1 MTMTAQE
8 NARPVSSPA
17 PAVAQVVNLTKIYQ
31 QPGTT
36 IEVPA
41 LRGINI
47 EIHQGEMVAIMGSS
61 GSGKST
67 LMNILGCLDRP
78 TGGQYL
84 LDGTDVAKMEDDGLS
99 AFRGR
104 RLGFIFQN
112 FNLIPQLT
120 VLENLEVPLFYQGI
134 APHIRRQRAQ
144 ELCELVGLGHRGT
157 HRPVELSGGQQQR
170 VAVARALMN
179 DPIFLLGDEPTG
191 NLDSKTGAAIMD
203 LFHELHERGK
213 TIVIVTH
220 DPGVGAQCSRRIVLK
235 DGLIEIDQY
244 QEKLRPKGPKLSDSH

>member
-1 MTMTAQE
+1 MTAVLADPPQ
-8 NARPVSSPA
+8 PHLGPI
-17 PAVAQVVNLTKIYQ
+17 VAQVVDLYKIYQ
-31 QPGTT
+31 KTEAVEP
-36 IEVPA
+36 VYA
-41 LRGINI
+41 LRGISM
-47 EIHQGEMVAIMGSS
+47 EIHRGEMLAIMGAS

-78 TGGQYL
+78 THGRYL
-84 LDGTDVAKMEDDGLS
+84 LDGEEVSQMEDDALS
-99 AFRGR
+99 EFRGA

-120 VLENLEVPLFYQGI
+120 VLENLEVPLFYQMI
-134 APHIRRQRAQ
+134 SPKVRRHRAL
-144 ELCELVGLGHRGT
+144 EMCKLVGLDQRSH

-179 DPIFLLGDEPTG
+179 DPIFLLADEPTG

-203 LFHELHERGK
+203 LIHKLHEENGT

-220 DPGVGAQCSRRIVLK
+220 DPSVGAQCARRVVLK
-235 DGLIEIDQY
+235 DGQIDYDQR
-244 QEKLRPKGPKLSDSH
+244 QKKSRPAAQPH